1 MKDNILIVGDDKGGV
16 HSLKLSPNLRKLS
29 ENDIKSD
36 EDGVPLDNDEIQR
49 RKIISLLASVRS
61 GDLK

>member
-1 MKDNILIVGDDKGGV
+1 MIVGDDKGGV

-29 ENDIKSD
+29 ENDKSD

>member
-1 MKDNILIVGDDKGGV
+1 MIVGDDKGGV

-36 EDGVPLDNDEIQR
+36 DDGVPLDNDEIQR

-61 GDLK
+61 GDCK